1 MTNHPPSPADM
12 RETIRHAYGW
22 AGPFARFL
30 AVGRLYICP
39 FATLVSHVPEGARLL
54 DIGCGSGVFLTL
66 LRAGR
71 RIRQGSGV
79 DASQAAVETARRAAE
94 TMDGG
99 PDVTFHYRP
108 VEDGL
113 PDGPFDA
120 VSMIDVLH
128 HVDPAHQREAVLAAT
143 ARVGAGGVFI
153 FKDIKPRPLW
163 RAWANRMHD
172 LVLARQWIHY
182 VDGRDVESWVEQ
194 AGFDLTHKQDIDM
207 LWYGHQLLV
216 FARPGPRDP
225 RDHEGPEP

>member
-1 MTNHPPSPADM
+1 M
-12 RETIRHAYGW
+12 RETIQHAYGW

-71 RIRQGSGV
+71 RIRQGWGV
-79 DASQAAVETARRAAE
+79 DVSQAAIETARRAAQ
-94 TMDGG
+94 TMD
-99 PDVTFHYRP
+99 
-108 VEDGL
+108 
-113 PDGPFDA
+113 
-120 VSMIDVLH
+120 
-128 HVDPAHQREAVLAAT
+128 HVDPAHQREAVLAAA

-194 AGFDLTHKQDIDM
+194 AGFELSHKQDINM
-207 LWYGHQLLV
+207 LWYGHQFLV
-216 FARPGPRDP
+216 FARPGLRDQ
-225 RDHEGPEP
+225 EGPEP